1 MTGTLEGWIYNGE
14 LWSNCTATTRHESGQ
29 SLPNLFGFSIVSF
42 FHKFVSAQTL
52 DVKFQLFGF
61 SFKVPIG
68 NEERSDKSC
77 RLISVAGSVKI
88 MPSKMEV
95 ASQHWTDWT
104 DWTVETIEVNRKI

>member
-1 MTGTLEGWIYNGE
+1 M
-14 LWSNCTATTRHESGQ
+14 
-29 SLPNLFGFSIVSF
+29 PNLFGFSIVSF

-52 DVKFQLFGF
+52 DVKFQLFCFG
-61 SFKVPIG
+61 FKVPIG
-68 NEERSDKSC
+68 NPEQRSDKSC

-104 DWTVETIEVNRKI
+104 DWTVETIEINRKI